1 MRNIKNICSI
11 SCFLFLL
18 NTGLMNSAAAE
29 EKIITLGGKS
39 GWPELES
46 SAGVTTGT
54 GRFGYDCLQLATNSR
69 TVGSVTDLLIDFE
82 GAVPQDAAGHYE
94 LKDNAIV
101 YSPKSK
107 MGSGAGLCRGT
118 KGIRLSGKNGS
129 MFGSSGMSGS
139 FLIEF
144 WLNPSIAENG
154 ERVFSWRSSRTV
166 NNSPMYQMISA
177 GFYKNHL
184 EWDFTNVFNGYED
197 DGGNIKIASYST
209 VIPNI
214 WTHHAISFDED
225 TGLLEYRINGRLEAL
240 KYVTSNGREVG
251 GSVYMP
257 ILGVVA
263 DIDICP
269 GYTGLI
275 DDFRIQRSV
284 SSQTAVDM
292 RYDTYSRNGGRFVT
306 KPIMVSQDAQLTKV
320 DVSQS
325 TPNQTSVLLY
335 VRTGDNYFSW
345 TEEEPAW
352 IPVRN
357 HADIKDVKGMYFQL
371 AADLYPDGSGS
382 VTPSVMQV
390 DLHFKEIA
398 APLPPFKVIAE
409 PGDGEITLSWSHS
422 LDKLTGGYYIFYGE
436 RPGEYLGAEAL
447 QGESPVDV
455 GDVNRITFT
464 GLKNGKIYYFA
475 VAAYSN
481 LDRRITGV
489 RSVEVYARPLKK

>member
-1 MRNIKNICSI
+1 MCNIRNICSI

-18 NTGLMNSAAAE
+18 NMGAVNSARAE
-29 EKIITLGGKS
+29 EKIVTLGGKS

-46 SAGVTTGT
+46 SAGVARGT
-54 GRFGYDCLQLATNSR
+54 GRFGYECLQLATNSR
-69 TVGSVTDLLIDFE
+69 SVGSKTDLLIDFE
-82 GAVPQDAAGHYE
+82 GSVPEDLVGNYE
-94 LKDNAIV
+94 VKDNAIV
-101 YSPKSK
+101 RSPKAK
-107 MGSGAGLCRGT
+107 MGSGAGLSRGT
-118 KGIRLSGKNGS
+118 KGIRLSGGEGS
-129 MFGSSGMSGS
+129 LFGTSGIAGS

-166 NNSPMYQMISA
+166 SNSPMYQMISA

-184 EWDFTNVFNGYED
+184 EWDFTNVFNGYD
-197 DGGNIKIASYST
+197 ADNGNIKIASYST
-209 VIPNI
+209 IIPNV

-257 ILGVVA
+257 ILGVIA

-284 SSQTAVDM
+284 HTQSAVDM
-292 RYDTYSRNGGRFVT
+292 RYDTYARDGGRFVT
-306 KPIMVSQDAQLTKV
+306 KPIMVSQDARLTKV
-320 DVSQS
+320 DVSLS
-325 TPNQTSVLLY
+325 TPSQTSVLLY
-335 VRTGDNYFSW
+335 VRSGDNYFSW
-345 TEEEPAW
+345 DEDEPEW

-357 HADIKDVKGMYFQL
+357 HASIDDIKGMYFQL

-382 VTPSVMQV
+382 VSPSVMQV
-390 DLHFKEIA
+390 DLHFKEVA
-398 APLPPFKVIAE
+398 APLPPFKVTAE
-409 PGDGEITLSWSHS
+409 AGDGEITLSWSHS
-422 LDKLTGGYYIFYGE
+422 VDNLTGGYYIYYGD

-455 GDVNRITFT
+455 GNVNKITFS

-481 LDRRITGV
+481 LDRRITGI
-489 RSVEVYARPLKK
+489 RSVEVYARPMKK